1 MKSSSQ
7 ITLATLLLALSLSAA
22 GCFAPHPSHNEVFT
36 VNNIPVRQYLVG
48 GGFVIEYVAPVNGTA
63 YWVEETTQKI
73 LETKSLNSGDK
84 AEFGGGGA
92 IELTQVKQ
100 LLGIVLKDVRF
111 TLYFVP
117 VEASE
122 K

>member
-1 MKSSSQ
+1 MKSCSQ
-7 ITLATLLLALSLSAA
+7 ISLAALLLALSLSAA
-22 GCFAPHPSHNEVFT
+22 GCYGGPSSNKVFT
-36 VNNIPVRQYLVG
+36 ANDIPVRQYLVG

-73 LETKSLNSGDK
+73 LQTKSLNSGDK
-84 AEFGGGGA
+84 AEFGGGDP
-92 IELTQVKQ
+92 KQ
-100 LLGIVLKDVRF
+100 LKQVLGIDFKDIKF

-117 VEASE
+117 VEAPE

>member
-7 ITLATLLLALSLSAA
+7 ISLSTLLLALSLSAA
-22 GCFAPHPSHNEVFT
+22 GCYGGPYFNKAFNSNG
-36 VNNIPVRQYLVG
+36 IPKHQYLVG
-48 GGFVIEYVAPVNGTA
+48 GGFVIEYVAPANGTA

-73 LETKSLNSGDK
+73 LETKSLSSGDK
-84 AEFGGGGA
+84 AEFKGGDPEQ
-92 IELTQVKQ
+92 IKQV
-100 LLGIVLKDVRF
+100 LGIDFADIKL

-117 VEASE
+117 VEAPE

>member
-22 GCFAPHPSHNEVFT
+22 GCYGGPSFNKAF
-36 VNNIPVRQYLVG
+36 NSNGIPKHQYLVG
-48 GGFVIEYVAPVNGTA
+48 GGFEIEYVAPANGTA
-63 YWVEETTQKI
+63 YWVEESTQKI
-73 LETKSLNSGDK
+73 LETKSVSSGDK
-84 AEFGGGGA
+84 AEFKGD
-92 IELTQVKQ
+92 LRQV
-100 LLGIVLKDVRF
+100 LGIDLKDIKL

-117 VEASE
+117 VEAPE